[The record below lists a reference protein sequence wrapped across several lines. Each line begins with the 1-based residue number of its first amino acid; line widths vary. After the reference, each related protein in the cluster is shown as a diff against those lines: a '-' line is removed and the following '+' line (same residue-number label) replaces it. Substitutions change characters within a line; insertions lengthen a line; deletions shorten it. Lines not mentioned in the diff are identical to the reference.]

1 MQEHHG
7 LKKYKAVNAL
17 TTENPLALV
26 SIIKDNPEDY
36 ERYKFYLCE
45 LDHDPALSLNI
56 IETSRVAAMLMQIE
70 KYDSWSYDK
79 NFEELLNYETTN
91 ERMRKMN
98 EYVLNYMQRVKEKS
112 VIEDSVGA
120 AKDLLM
126 ELRGERGDLKVE
138 WKKQPEMIDIEVKEN
153 DE

>member
-1 MQEHHG
+1 MQEQHG

-26 SIIKDNPEDY
+26 AKIKENPEDY
-36 ERYKFYLCE
+36 ERYNIYLCE
-45 LDHDPALSLNI
+45 LDQDPALSLNI

-79 NFEELLNYETTN
+79 NFEELLNYEATK

-98 EYVLNYMQRVKEKS
+98 EYILNYMMRSKEKS

-126 ELRGERGDLKVE
+126 ELRGEKGDLKVE
-138 WKKQPEMIDIEVKEN
+138 WKKQPEVIDIEVEEN

>member
-1 MQEHHG
+1 MQEQHG

-26 SIIKDNPEDY
+26 AKIKENPEDY

-45 LDHDPALSLNI
+45 LDQDPALSLNI

-79 NFEELLNYETTN
+79 NFEELLNYEATN

-98 EYVLNYMQRVKEKS
+98 EYVLNYMARAKEKS

-126 ELRGERGDLKVE
+126 ELRGEKGDLKVE
-138 WKKQPEMIDIEVKEN
+138 WKKQPEVIDIEVEEN